1 MEIRTIGTVRTSEPR
16 EDNRRADLEL
26 IAKSI
31 AKLVAVKDKNYNG
44 AYDIAVDRFGDSY
57 FVSKL
62 FEKYSRLEHMVL
74 NNVKDSESI
83 EDTLKD
89 IIGYSLLTL
98 RRLGDK

>member
-1 MEIRTIGTVRTSEPR
+1 MKTITIGRDIEENTG
-16 EDNRRADLEL
+16 RRDIEL
-26 IAKSI
+26 IAKDI
-31 AKLVAVKDKNYNG
+31 ALLVAVKDKNYNG

-74 NNVKDSESI
+74 HDVKDSESI